1 MFQNNRNSGVTAV
14 KSSVIRNQAPKG
26 EANKILRTKQ
36 KAPAPLRAPQRPAE
50 ARKRGFGRGAPWE
63 SLKGY
68 QGTLHGGSALSH
80 RLSCVRLV
88 SSWNENAQ
96 KELLDR
102 L

>member
-1 MFQNNRNSGVTAV
+1 MGV
-14 KSSVIRNQAPKG
+14 
-26 EANKILRTKQ
+26 
-36 KAPAPLRAPQRPAE
+36 
-50 ARKRGFGRGAPWE
+50 F
-63 SLKGY
+63 LKGY